1 MPEPIEIDSQTT
13 ADAAA
18 GQGRA
23 KRGRLRR
30 TLDGTHSSDGE
41 NLSTPRSTDY
51 AQVNRVSLAMV
62 LSHYGVLN
70 HLKRCG
76 AQLTGCCPIH
86 DGSNPKQ
93 FVVHLA
99 SNNWHCFGDC
109 SHGGGTLDFVA
120 ARERVPVARAAQLV
134 AEWFA
139 LSPRPTRPQPQ
150 RTKSM
155 NTEPSHRAYV
165 VEDADGDQPE
175 QKGFWTRIGS
185 AWPHKDG
192 KGLNIVLA
200 ALPVGGRIVLREYT
214 AEDKAAD
221 AKRANRNK

>member
-1 MPEPIEIDSQTT
+1 MPKPIEIDSKTN

-23 KRGRLRR
+23 QRGPLGR
-30 TLDGTHSSDGE
+30 TLDATHSSVGD
-41 NLSTPRSTDY
+41 NPAARSINF
-51 AQVNRVSLAMV
+51 AQVNRVSLAIV
-62 LSHYGVLN
+62 LAHYGI
-70 HLKRCG
+70 LK
-76 AQLTGCCPIH
+76 QLKPLGSQLSGCCPIH

-109 SHGGGTLDFVA
+109 NRGGGALEFVA
-120 ARERVPVARAAQLV
+120 QRERVPIARAAQVV

-150 RTKSM
+150 RRKSM
-155 NTEPSHRAYV
+155 NTRPSHRAYV

-214 AEDKAAD
+214 AEDEAAD
-221 AKRANRNK
+221 AKRANRSK